1 MLLDLS
7 NKAQVPN
14 TWLLTIMKRLMAWTG
29 ATWAFEKVSTEQT
42 LSLQQAWPNEASG
55 AFKTNSMSSAY
66 VTSIVESNG
75 SQKRLWL
82 WWRLGRRGCFA
93 SWLTWRWWALSD
105 KRVSM
110 NSAAG
115 NDLLSFTPWRYLAL
129 IYAVSNGWADSLST
143 HWRWFMWVSCA
154 WTLIIHMIINKK

>member
-1 MLLDLS
+1 MIDDISERLIALDS
-7 NKAQVPN
+7 A
-14 TWLLTIMKRLMAWTG
+14 AW
-29 ATWAFEKVSTEQT
+29 ALKKVSTEQT

-75 SQKRLWL
+75 SQKHLWL

-105 KRVSM
+105 KQVSM

-115 NDLLSFTPWRYLAL
+115 NDLLSLHRECFGLNLCCEQWLSP
-129 IYAVSNGWADSLST
+129 GSLRA
-143 HWRWFMWVSCA
+143 HWRWFMWVSCT